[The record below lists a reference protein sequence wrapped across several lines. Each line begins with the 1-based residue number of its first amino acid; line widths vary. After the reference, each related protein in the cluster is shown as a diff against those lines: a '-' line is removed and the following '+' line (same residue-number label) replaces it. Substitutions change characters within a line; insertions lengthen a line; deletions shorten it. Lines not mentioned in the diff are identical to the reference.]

1 MRVSWNYLLMKTSKK
16 LVFFG
21 NEKLATGIS
30 RPDPVIRKA
39 LENAGF
45 EIEQHVT
52 GKLLELRPHEAK
64 LAVLAAY
71 GHIIPQPVL
80 DEFPLGI
87 INVHPS
93 LLPLYRGPTPIETAI
108 LDGATK
114 TGVSIM
120 RLTAGMDEGPVYKQK
135 TVNLKGDETKEDL
148 AKRLQRLGS
157 ELLIDVLAGIA
168 DGTLRPREQPHP
180 VRATYSKLLTK
191 QDGFIDWS
199 KPAQMLEREVRAY
212 LGWPRS
218 QAKIYGHEVIVTKA
232 RVASSNDDGSLVMP
246 AKDSYLEIL
255 ELIAPSGR
263 TMSGADFIRGYKR
276 S

>member
-1 MRVSWNYLLMKTSKK
+1 MKTSKK

-30 RPDPVIRKA
+30 TPEPVIRNAIK
-39 LENAGF
+39 NAGF

-52 GKLLELRPHEAK
+52 GKLSELQPYESK

-71 GHIIPQPVL
+71 GQIIPVPVL
-80 DEFPLGI
+80 EEFPLGI

-93 LLPLYRGPTPIETAI
+93 LLPLYRGPTPIEAAI
-108 LDGATK
+108 LDGASK

-120 RLTAGMDEGPVYKQK
+120 RLTPGMDEGPIYKQR
-135 TVNLKGDETKEDL
+135 TIHLKGDETKEAL
-148 AKRLQRLGS
+148 AKVLQRLGS
-157 ELLIDVLAGIA
+157 ELLIDVLPEIA
-168 DGTLRPREQPHP
+168 DGTLKPREQPHP
-180 VRATYSKLLTK
+180 NRATYSKLLAK
-191 QDGFIDWS
+191 EDGIIDWS
-199 KPAQMLEREVRAY
+199 KPAQTLEREVRAY

-218 QAKIYGHEVIVTKA
+218 QAKIYGHEIILTKA
-232 RVASSNDDGSLVMP
+232 RVAKSNDDGALVVP

-263 TMSGADFIRGYKR
+263 VISGDDFIRGYKKP
-276 S
+276 

>member
-1 MRVSWNYLLMKTSKK
+1 MMTSKK

-21 NEKLATGIS
+21 NEKMATGIAT
-30 RPDPVIRKA
+30 PEPVIRNAVKS
-39 LENAGF
+39 AGF

-52 GKLLELRPHEAK
+52 GKLSELKPHEAK

-71 GHIIPQPVL
+71 GQIIPAPVL
-80 DEFPLGI
+80 EEFPLGI

-108 LDGATK
+108 LDGAAK

-120 RLTAGMDEGPVYKQK
+120 RLTARMDEGPIYKQK
-135 TVNLKGDETKEDL
+135 TIHLKGDEAKEDL
-148 AKRLQRLGS
+148 AKSLQRLGS
-157 ELLIDVLAGIA
+157 ELLIDVLPGIA
-168 DGTLRPREQPHP
+168 DGALKPREQPHP
-180 VRATYSKLLTK
+180 TRATYSKLLTK
-191 QDGFIDWS
+191 EDGLLDWT
-199 KPAQMLEREVRAY
+199 KPAKTLEREVRAY

-218 QAKIYGHEVIVTKA
+218 QAKIHGHEVIVTKA
-232 RVASSNDDGSLVMP
+232 RVAISNNDGPLVLP

-263 TMSGADFIRGYKR
+263 TMSGDDFIRGYKR
-276 S
+276 D